1 MKRMAIF
8 TLTLLVLSTISL
20 QTTPAQVILEYG
32 DWVFSVSF
40 SPDGTTLASG
50 SRDSTV
56 KLWDV
61 ATHTNIATLE
71 GHRGNVNSVSFSPDG
86 ALLASGSYD
95 RTVKLWDVRNY
106 TNIAT
111 LEGHRGDVSSV
122 SFSPDGTLLA
132 SGGGDWTV
140 KLWEVQNYTNIAT
153 LEGHQAFIT
162 SVSFSPNGMLL
173 ASGSYDNTVKLWD
186 VKNRTHIATLQG
198 HTDKVNSVSFSPDGI
213 TLASGSND
221 RTVKLWNVDSHEN
234 ILTLEGHGDSVYSVS
249 FSPDGTLLAYGI
261 WEVTRLWDV
270 EKEVPITLLEG
281 HGDRIFSVSF
291 SPDGT
296 TVASAIV
303 DRAVYDGNLMLWNLD
318 TLEAPQPSKLVKIS
332 GNSQYGVF
340 GVSLPKPFVV
350 EVRDQYD
357 NPFPD
362 ASVIFTV
369 TAGRGKLSGRYKIEQ
384 LTTDAN
390 GRAAIT
396 FTPGYSQENT
406 VDVSLVGG
414 EFAWTTV
421 QFNVVISPSYS
432 TTSPETL
439 KEDVN
444 GDGVVN
450 TQDLVLVASSYGQ
463 TGENVADING
473 DGIVHIYDII
483 LVAAKLN
490 THPAAPPR
498 QTQDLSMLTPVGVKK
513 WLFKAKQLNF
523 TDATSLRGILTLEQ
537 LLAALIPK
545 ETVLL
550 PNYPNPFNPETW
562 IPYRLA
568 EDAFVTLTIYDST
581 GRVVRTLEVGHRV
594 AAFYESRSKAIYWD
608 GRDELSEQ
616 VASGIY
622 FYTLTADRSGL
633 SAPHRSD
640 YSATRRMLIL
650 K

>member
-1 MKRMAIF
+1 MKKTVVF
-8 TLTLLVLSTISL
+8 TLTLLVLSTIGL
-20 QTTPAQVILEYG
+20 QTTPAQVTLEHG

-40 SPDGTTLASG
+40 SPDGITLASG

-71 GHRGNVNSVSFSPDG
+71 GHREAVN
-86 ALLASGSYD
+86 
-95 RTVKLWDVRNY
+95 
-106 TNIAT
+106 
-111 LEGHRGDVSSV
+111 SV

-132 SGGGDWTV
+132 SGSWATV
-140 KLWEVQNYTNIAT
+140 KLWDVATHTNIAT
-153 LEGHQAFIT
+153 LEGHRGA
-162 SVSFSPNGMLL
+162 
-173 ASGSYDNTVKLWD
+173 
-186 VKNRTHIATLQG
+186 
-198 HTDKVNSVSFSPDGI
+198 VNSVSFSPDG
-213 TLASGSND
+213 TLLASGSGDRTVKLWDVKTHTHIATLEGRTQYITSVSFSPDGTLLASGSYEDTVKLWDVQSHTHIATLEGHTDDVNSVSFSPDGTTLASRSDD
-221 RTVKLWNVDSHEN
+221 RTVKLWNVDSREN

-249 FSPDGTLLAYGI
+249 FSPDGALLAYGI

-270 EKEVPITLLEG
+270 GREVPITFLEG
-281 HGDRIFSVSF
+281 HGDRILSISF

-296 TVASAIV
+296 TVAAATV
-303 DRAVYDGNLMLWNLD
+303 DWGGDGNVVLWNLNI
-318 TLEAPQPSKLVKIS
+318 LKVPRPSKLAKIS
-332 GNSQYGVF
+332 GDSQYGVF

-350 EVRDQYD
+350 EVRDQYN

-362 ASVIFTV
+362 APVIFTV
-369 TAGRGKLSGRYKIEQ
+369 TAGRGKLSGQHKIEQ

-390 GRAAIT
+390 GKAAIT
-396 FTPGYSQENT
+396 FTPGYSEKNT
-406 VDVSLVGG
+406 VDVSLVGRS
-414 EFAWTTV
+414 FTVATV
-421 QFNVVISPSYS
+421 QFNVVISPSDS

-463 TGENVADING
+463 TGENAADVNG

-490 THPAAPPR
+490 TQPTAPPLHA
-498 QTQDLSMLTPVGVKK
+498 QDVSMFASIDVKK
-513 WLFKAKQLNF
+513 WLSKAKQLNL
-523 TDATSLRGILTLEQ
+523 TDATSLRGILILEQ

-545 ETVLL
+545 ETALL
-550 PNYPNPFNPETW
+550 LNYPNPFNPETW

-608 GRDELSEQ
+608 GRNELGEQ

-622 FYTLTADRSGL
+622 FYTLTAD
-633 SAPHRSD
+633 D
-640 YSATRRMLIL
+640 CSATRRMLIL

>member
-1 MKRMAIF
+1 MKKTVVF
-8 TLTLLVLSTISL
+8 TLTSLVLSTIGL
-20 QTTPAQVILEYG
+20 QTTPAQVTLEHG

-40 SPDGTTLASG
+40 SPDGITLASG

-71 GHRGNVNSVSFSPDG
+71 GHRGAVN
-86 ALLASGSYD
+86 
-95 RTVKLWDVRNY
+95 
-106 TNIAT
+106 
-111 LEGHRGDVSSV
+111 SV

-132 SGGGDWTV
+132 SGSGDRTV
-140 KLWEVQNYTNIAT
+140 KLWDVKTHTHIAT
-153 LEGHQAFIT
+153 LEGHTQYIT
-162 SVSFSPNGMLL
+162 SVSFSPDGRLL
-173 ASGSYDNTVKLWD
+173 ASGSYEDTVKLWD
-186 VKNRTHIATLQG
+186 VQNHTHIATLEG
-198 HTDKVNSVSFSPDGI
+198 HTDDVNSVSFSPDGT
-213 TLASGSND
+213 TLASGSDD
-221 RTVKLWNVDSHEN
+221 RTVKLWNVDSREN

-249 FSPDGTLLAYGI
+249 FSPDGALLAYGI

-270 EKEVPITLLEG
+270 GREVPITFLEG
-281 HGDRIFSVSF
+281 HGDRILSISF

-296 TVASAIV
+296 TVAAATV
-303 DRAVYDGNLMLWNLD
+303 DWGGDGNVVLWNLNI
-318 TLEAPQPSKLVKIS
+318 LKVPRPSKLAKIS
-332 GNSQYGVF
+332 GDSQYGVF

-350 EVRDQYD
+350 EVRDQYN

-362 ASVIFTV
+362 APVIFTV
-369 TAGRGKLSGRYKIEQ
+369 TAGRGKLSGQHKIEQ

-390 GRAAIT
+390 GKAAIT
-396 FTPGYSQENT
+396 FTPGYSEKNT
-406 VDVSLVGG
+406 VDVSLVGRS
-414 EFAWTTV
+414 FTVATV
-421 QFNVVISPSYS
+421 QFNVVISPSDS

-439 KEDVN
+439 KEGVN

-463 TGENVADING
+463 TGENAADVNG

-490 THPAAPPR
+490 THPAAPPLHA
-498 QTQDLSMLTPVGVKK
+498 QDVSMFVSIDVKK
-513 WLFKAKQLNF
+513 WLSKAKQLNL
-523 TDATSLRGILTLEQ
+523 TDATSLRGILILEQ

-545 ETVLL
+545 ETALL
-550 PNYPNPFNPETW
+550 LNYPNPFNPETW

-608 GRDELSEQ
+608 GRNELGEQ
-616 VASGIY
+616 VASGTY
-622 FYTLTADRSGL
+622 FYTLTADDR
-633 SAPHRSD
+633 
-640 YSATRRMLIL
+640 SATRRMLIL

>member
-1 MKRMAIF
+1 MKKTVVFA
-8 TLTLLVLSTISL
+8 LTLLVLSTIGL
-20 QTTPAQVILEYG
+20 QTALAQVILEHG

-40 SPDGTTLASG
+40 SPDSTTLASG
-50 SRDSTV
+50 SRDTTV

-61 ATHTNIATLE
+61 ATHTNIAMLE
-71 GHRGNVNSVSFSPDG
+71 GHRERVNSVSFSPDG
-86 ALLASGSYD
+86 TLLASGSYD
-95 RTVKLWDVRNY
+95 RTVKLWDVKTHRNIATLEGY
-106 TNIAT
+106 RGDVTSVSFSPDGTLLASGSGDRTVKLWDVKTHRNIAT
-111 LEGHRGDVSSV
+111 LEGHQAFVTSV

-132 SGGGDWTV
+132 SGG
-140 KLWEVQNYTNIAT
+140 
-153 LEGHQAFIT
+153 
-162 SVSFSPNGMLL
+162 
-173 ASGSYDNTVKLWD
+173 YDNTVKLWD
-186 VKNRTHIATLQG
+186 VKNHTHIATLEG
-198 HTDKVNSVSFSPDGI
+198 HTDDVTSVAFSPDGT
-213 TLASGSND
+213 TLASGSDD

-234 ILTLEGHGDSVYSVS
+234 ILTLEGHGDSVYSVA
-249 FSPDGTLLAYGI
+249 FSPDGALLAYGI

-270 EKEVPITLLEG
+270 GKEVPITFLEG
-281 HGDRIFSVSF
+281 HGDWIFSVSF

-296 TVASAIV
+296 TVASATV
-303 DRAVYDGNLMLWNLD
+303 DWAVYDGNVMLWNLD
-318 TLEAPQPSKLVKIS
+318 TLKVPRPSKLVKIS
-332 GNSQYGVF
+332 GDSQYGVF

-362 ASVIFTV
+362 APVIFTV
-369 TAGRGKLSGRYKIEQ
+369 TAGRGKLSGRHKIKQ
-384 LTTDAN
+384 LTTDAD
-390 GRAAIT
+390 GKAAIT
-396 FTPGYSQENT
+396 FTPGYSEENT
-406 VDVSLVGG
+406 VDVSIFGR
-414 EFAWTTV
+414 EFTVATV
-421 QFNVVISPSYS
+421 QFSVIISPYDS
-432 TTSPETL
+432 TTSPETV

-463 TGENVADING
+463 TGENAADVNG
-473 DGIVHIYDII
+473 DGIVHIHDII

-490 THPAAPPR
+490 THPAAPPLHA
-498 QTQDLSMLTPVGVKK
+498 QDLSMLTPIDVKK
-513 WLFKAKQLNF
+513 WLSKAKQLNL
-523 TDATSLRGILTLEQ
+523 TDATSLRGILILEQ

-545 ETVLL
+545 ETALL
-550 PNYPNPFNPETW
+550 LNYPNPFNPETW

-608 GRDELSEQ
+608 GRNELSEQ

-622 FYTLTADRSGL
+622 FYTLTAD
-633 SAPHRSD
+633 D

>member
-1 MKRMAIF
+1 MKKMVVF
-8 TLTLLVLSTISL
+8 TLTLLVLSTIGL
-20 QTTPAQVILEYG
+20 QTTLAQVTLEYG

-40 SPDGTTLASG
+40 SPDGTILASG

-71 GHRGNVNSVSFSPDG
+71 GHRGNVHSVSFSPNG
-86 ALLASGSYD
+86 TLLASGGYGS
-95 RTVKLWDVRNY
+95 TVKLWDVATH

-111 LEGHRGDVSSV
+111 LEGHRGAVHSVSFSSDGTLLASGSGDWTVKLWDVKNHTNIATLEGYQASVTSV

-132 SGGGDWTV
+132 SGST
-140 KLWEVQNYTNIAT
+140 
-153 LEGHQAFIT
+153 
-162 SVSFSPNGMLL
+162 
-173 ASGSYDNTVKLWD
+173 DNMVKLWD
-186 VKNRTHIATLQG
+186 VKNRTHIATLEG
-198 HTDKVNSVSFSPDGI
+198 HTDKVNSVSFSPDGT

-221 RTVKLWNVDSHEN
+221 RTVKLWNVDSREN
-234 ILTLEGHGDSVYSVS
+234 ILTLEGHGDSVYSVA
-249 FSPDGTLLAYGI
+249 FSPDGALLAYGV

-270 EKEVPITLLEG
+270 GKAVPITLLEG
-281 HGDRIFSVSF
+281 HGDWIFSVSF

-303 DRAVYDGNLMLWNLD
+303 DRSVYDGNVMLWNLD
-318 TLEAPQPSKLVKIS
+318 TLKEPRPSKLVKIS
-332 GNSQYGVF
+332 GDSQYGVF
-340 GVSLPKPFVV
+340 DVSLPKPFVV

-362 ASVIFTV
+362 AQVIFTV
-369 TAGRGKLSGRYKIEQ
+369 TAGRGKLRGRHKIEQ

-396 FTPGYSQENT
+396 FTPGYSQKNT
-406 VDVSLVGG
+406 VDVSLVGR
-414 EFAWTTV
+414 EFAGTTV
-421 QFNVVISPSYS
+421 QFNVVISPYYS
-432 TTSPETL
+432 TTSPETV
-439 KEDVN
+439 KGDVN

-463 TGENVADING
+463 TGENVADVNG
-473 DGIVHIYDII
+473 DGIVHIHDII

-490 THPAAPPR
+490 TNPAAPPLHA
-498 QTQDLSMLTPVGVKK
+498 QDLSMLTPVDVKK
-513 WLFKAKQLNF
+513 WLSKAKQLSL
-523 TDATSLRGILTLEQ
+523 TDATSLRGILILEQ

-545 ETVLL
+545 ETALL
-550 PNYPNPFNPETW
+550 LNYPNPFNPETW

-608 GRDELSEQ
+608 GRNELNEQ

-622 FYTLTADRSGL
+622 FYTLTADHSGL

-640 YSATRRMLIL
+640 YSTTRRMLIL